1 MRLVG
6 YRLSART
13 IGLALVA
20 GFIGL
25 EAVLALGT
33 GAIGIP
39 GLFLLRFAD
48 KNDEAPLLQRAEA
61 TDNGESVIAKLP
73 EPSASPKRSPSTTGS
88 ASPNEGEPRLEGLSD
103 IPLKPW
109 DHDEEESPSPEPKAK
124 AEANQEREELPWDAV
139 EPVPFDA
146 GTPLPTGQNSA
157 PVETRPSPPPS
168 FGPLPSERNVAGW
181 VKAKATEIKGEDR
194 FRPLFHFEFWLEA
207 PPEVARSLASVSY
220 DFNTPAVMPQS
231 LLSGEAKTGF
241 RASAGGL
248 TCADKIT
255 VTLRYKD
262 GRSQQVEVDGCALAE
277 ASSAHAGD
285 LGH

>member
-25 EAVLALGT
+25 EAVLALGA

-39 GLFLLRFAD
+39 GLFLLRLAD
-48 KNDEAPLLQRAEA
+48 KNDEAAHLQRAEA
-61 TDNGESVIAKLP
+61 PDSAESVVTKRP
-73 EPSASPKRSPSTTGS
+73 EQNASPKPSSGTTGS
-88 ASPNEGEPRLEGLSD
+88 AAPNEGEPRLEGLSD

-109 DHDEEESPSPEPKAK
+109 DHDEEESPSSETNAK
-124 AEANQEREELPWDAV
+124 AETHQEPEVLPWDAV
-139 EPVPFDA
+139 EPVPLDGATPPPA
-146 GTPLPTGQNSA
+146 GENSA

-181 VKAKATEIKGEDR
+181 VKTKATEIKGEDR
-194 FRPLFHFEFWLEA
+194 SRPLFHFEFWLEA
-207 PPEVARSLASVSY
+207 PPEVARSLASVRY
-220 DFNTPAVMPQS
+220 DFNTPAVLPQP
-231 LLSGEAKTGF
+231 LLSTEAKTGF

-248 TCADKIT
+248 TCADKVT

-262 GRSQQVEVDGCALAE
+262 GRSQHVEVDGCALAE
-277 ASSAHAGD
+277 ASSAHTGD

>member
-20 GFIGL
+20 GVIAL

-39 GLFLLRFAD
+39 GLVLLRLGG
-48 KNDEAPLLQRAEA
+48 KNDAAPSVQRAEA
-61 TDNGESVIAKLP
+61 PDNSESVVVKRP
-73 EPSASPKRSPSTTGS
+73 EQNASPKPSPSTTGS

-103 IPLKPW
+103 IPLQPW
-109 DHDEEESPSPEPKAK
+109 DHDQGESPSSEPKAE
-124 AEANQEREELPWDAV
+124 AEAHQEPEVLPWDAV
-139 EPVPFDA
+139 EPVPLDGA
-146 GTPLPTGQNSA
+146 TPSPTGQNSA

-181 VKAKATEIKGEDR
+181 VKAKATEIKGEDQ

-248 TCADKIT
+248 TCADKVR

-277 ASSAHAGD
+277 AASTHTGD

>member
-20 GFIGL
+20 GFIAL
-25 EAVLALGT
+25 EAVLAFGT

-39 GLFLLRFAD
+39 GLFRLAG
-48 KNDEAPLLQRAEA
+48 KSDEAPPLQRAGA
-61 TDNGESVIAKLP
+61 PDNGESIVAKLP
-73 EPSASPKRSPSTTGS
+73 QPSASPMRSPSTTGS

-109 DHDEEESPSPEPKAK
+109 GHDEEESSSPKSKAK
-124 AEANQEREELPWDAV
+124 AETHQEPEVLPWDAV
-139 EPVPFDA
+139 EPVPLDA
-146 GTPLPTGQNSA
+146 GTPPPTGENSA
-157 PVETRPSPPPS
+157 PVETRPSPPS

-181 VKAKATEIKGEDR
+181 VKAKASEIKGEDR
-194 FRPLFHFEFWLEA
+194 ARPLFHFEFWLEA
-207 PPEVARSLASVSY
+207 PPEVTRSLASVSY
-220 DFNTPAVMPQS
+220 DFDTPAVMPQS

-241 RASAGGL
+241 RASSGGL
-248 TCADKIT
+248 TCADKVT